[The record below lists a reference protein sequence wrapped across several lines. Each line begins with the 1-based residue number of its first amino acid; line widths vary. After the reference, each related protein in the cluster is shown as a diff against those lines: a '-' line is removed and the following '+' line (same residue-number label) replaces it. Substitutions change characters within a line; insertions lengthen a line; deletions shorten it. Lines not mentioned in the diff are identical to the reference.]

1 MPLSRDELFALLDH
15 RVADPSLAAAQD
27 REIWEKCGAARA
39 ILVVDLSGFTR
50 LTKKRGIL
58 HFLTVYRR
66 AVRLAEPILARA
78 RSIKREADN
87 LIYTFENATDALR
100 AAHELVLRSAALD
113 QELDE
118 DGRVLPC
125 IGLGFGKI
133 LELEDDVFGD
143 EVNLAFKLGEDV
155 AAAREVLLTEG
166 FVEQLGREGTT
177 VESGPRTIELGGV
190 DVRYFA
196 CAATNAPIAS

>member
-1 MPLSRDELFALLDH
+1 MPLSRDELFDLLDR
-15 RVADPSLAAAQD
+15 RVGDPSLAESQD
-27 REIWEKCGAARA
+27 REIWERCGASRA

-66 AVRLAEPILARA
+66 AVRLAEPVLARG

-87 LIYTFENATDALR
+87 LIYTFESASDALH
-100 AAHELVLRSAALD
+100 AANELVVQSAALD
-113 QELDE
+113 GKLHEDE
-118 DGRVLPC
+118 HVLPC

-133 LELEDDVFGD
+133 LELEDDIFGD

-155 AAAREVLLTEG
+155 AAAREVLFTEG
-166 FVEQLGREGTT
+166 FAERLAREGTS
-177 VESGPRTIELGGV
+177 VDGSARSIELGGV
-190 DVRYFA
+190 AVRYFA
-196 CAATNAPIAS
+196 LR